1 MEGARPLRIVV
12 LVKQVPDTKN
22 VTGEVMKPDGT
33 VNRAALAAIFNPEDL
48 NALEMGL
55 ELKARYGGEVI
66 VLTMGPPRAADI
78 LKDSLCRGADRVI
91 LLSDRRFAASDTLAT
106 SYTIAQAITTHLMP
120 YDLVLC
126 GRQAIDGDTAQ
137 VGPQAAEKLGIAQVT
152 YADQVLDFDGS
163 KLTIRRD
170 LGRAKEVVEVRLPA
184 LLTVPKTANAPRWPN
199 ARLLLKYRRARSAFE
214 VEGEAKA
221 QGRGVDEVV
230 GELRG
235 RGLFIETWGAEDIN
249 ADLAR
254 IGISG
259 SPTKVK
265 KVENVVLTG
274 RNLKLF
280 KADDS
285 GVRDL
290 INELIDER
298 TFG

>member
-1 MEGARPLRIVV
+1 MRIIV
-12 LVKQVPDTKN
+12 LIKQVPDTKN
-22 VTGEVMKPDGT
+22 VTGEVMKADGT
-33 VNRAALAAIFNPEDL
+33 VNRSALNAIFNPEDL

-55 ELKARYGGEVI
+55 ELKERFGGEVI
-66 VLTMGPPRAADI
+66 AITMGPPRAADI

-106 SYTIAQAITTHLMP
+106 SYTIAQAITTHLSP
-120 YDLVLC
+120 YDVVLC

-137 VGPQAAEKLGIAQVT
+137 VGPQCAEKLGIPQVT
-152 YADQVLDFDGS
+152 YADRVISREGDT
-163 KLTIRRD
+163 LTVRRD
-170 LGRAKEVVEVRLPA
+170 LGRAKETVVAKLPV
-184 LLTVPKTANAPRWPN
+184 LMTVPKSANSPRWPS
-199 ARLLLKYRRARSAFE
+199 ARLMLKYRRARSAFE
-214 VEGEAKA
+214 VEGEATA
-221 QGRGVDEVV
+221 QGLGVDEVV
-230 GELRG
+230 AGLRD
-235 RGLFIETWGAEDIN
+235 RGLFIETWGAEDIR
-249 ADLAR
+249 ADLGR

-265 KVENVVLTG
+265 KIENVVLAG

-280 KADDS
+280 NPDDV

>member
-1 MEGARPLRIVV
+1 VPLRIIV
-12 LVKQVPDTKN
+12 LAKQVPDTKN

-33 VNRAALAAIFNPEDL
+33 VNRNALAAIFNPEDL

-55 ELKARYGGEVI
+55 ELKERYGGEVI
-66 VLTMGPPRAADI
+66 VITMGPPRAAEI

-106 SYTIAQAITTHLMP
+106 SYTIAQAIQTHLMP
-120 YDLVLC
+120 YDMVLC

-137 VGPQAAEKLGIAQVT
+137 VGPQVAEKLGISQAT
-152 YADQVLDFDGS
+152 FADKVLEIDGGRVR
-163 KLTIRRD
+163 IRRD
-170 LGRAKEVVEVRLPA
+170 LGRAQETVEARLPV
-184 LLTVPKTANAPRWPN
+184 LLTVPKSANSPRWPN
-199 ARLLLKYRRARSAFE
+199 ARLLLKNRRARSGFE
-214 VEGEAKA
+214 IEAEAKRQGRTVDQVVEGLQKK
-221 QGRGVDEVV
+221 
-230 GELRG
+230 
-235 RGLFIETWGAEDIN
+235 GLFIETWGAEDIA

-265 KVENVVLTG
+265 KVENVVLAG
-274 RNLKLF
+274 RNLKLYS
-280 KADDS
+280 ADDT

-290 INELIDER
+290 VTELVEER

>member
-1 MEGARPLRIVV
+1 MSLRIIV

-22 VTGEVMKPDGT
+22 VTGEVMKADGT

-48 NALEMGL
+48 NALEMAL
-55 ELKARYGGEVI
+55 DIKERFGGEVVVI
-66 VLTMGPPRAADI
+66 TMGPPRAADI

-106 SYTIAQAITTHLMP
+106 SYTVAQAITTHLAP
-120 YDLVLC
+120 YDIVLC

-137 VGPQAAEKLGIAQVT
+137 VGPQCAEKLGIPQVT
-152 YADQVLDFDGS
+152 YADKILEFDG
-163 KLTIRRD
+163 KTLVVRRD
-170 LGRAKEVVEVRLPA
+170 LGRAKETVEATLPV
-184 LLTVPKTANAPRWPN
+184 LLTVPKSANSPRWPN
-199 ARLLLKYRRARSAFE
+199 AKLLLKYRRARSAFE
-214 VEGEAKA
+214 VESEAKA
-221 QGRGVDEVV
+221 QGRSVDELVAA
-230 GELRG
+230 LRAK
-235 RGLFIETWGAEDIN
+235 GLFIETWGAEDIG
-249 ADLAR
+249 ADLSR

-274 RNLKLF
+274 RDLKLF
-280 KADDS
+280 NADDA